1 MVPGSFRY
9 LTKPIVIAELMTALD
24 QVLEK

>member
-9 LTKPIVIAELMTALD
+9 LTKPIVITEFMATLD
-24 QVLEK
+24 QALEQ